1 MLERFF
7 GRLGADYSQWAAL
20 VKASIKRDFRESTM
34 STTLRHGRS
43 GGRVF
48 YTLILFYLLVGF
60 IFVPIIFVSE
70 DFFLATALLTTYTM
84 FMIGGL
90 ILVEYHTV
98 VVSPDDFGA
107 LAYLPISSR
116 TYFLTK
122 LTNLLFYVMSFT
134 LILALPTVV
143 TLLFFK
149 GLQPLLAST
158 AFFAVF
164 SANFAT
170 TMAIVLLYT
179 FLMTRVSLRR
189 LQNLLAFFQIGL
201 AFLVYSSFFIVPK
214 LMERSADRMHQLSD
228 STWFLFLPSAWFSK
242 LVTIAAG
249 DATGTDWLLAL
260 ISFAGMGLLCYLA
273 FTRLSFD
280 YSKRL
285 AAIAEIS
292 STPKTKTSSWN
303 FRVGFKVMARSPEAR
318 VISKLVT
325 KQFIFDNKFKMAV
338 LGILPLMIFYLFL
351 GVEKGPLPDPFVNS
365 NFDKGRTGLLY
376 LLVFLFPMMLRT
388 YVTQSDAYRA
398 SWIFYSTP
406 TNVRKL
412 IMAEKN
418 LLMAYFVMPFLAV
431 LGIIFFYYFRDTA
444 HVLLH
449 VFVLGM
455 LAHLFLQLAFLY
467 SPDLPFSRPNIKGR
481 RSRHLALF
489 LVLIPFLIYLLLPLI
504 YKFVYPS
511 TINYISF
518 CLGILA
524 ISWILESL
532 LNTRISGLL
541 RKLEFVV

>member
-1 MLERFF
+1 
-7 GRLGADYSQWAAL
+7 
-20 VKASIKRDFRESTM
+20 M
-34 STTLRHGRS
+34 STTLRHGRT

-48 YTLILFYLLVGF
+48 YTLIFFYLLIGF

-70 DFFLATALLTTYTM
+70 DFFLATTLLATYTM

-116 TYFLTK
+116 TYFVTK

-134 LILALPTVV
+134 LILALPTVI
-143 TLLFFK
+143 TFLFFK
-149 GLQPLLAST
+149 GLKPLLAFS
-158 AFFAVF
+158 AFLAVF
-164 SANFAT
+164 SANFTT

-179 FLMTRVSLRR
+179 FLMTRVSLQR

-214 LMERSADRMHQLSD
+214 LMERTADRMHLLSD
-228 STWFLFLPSAWFSK
+228 SMWFLFLPSAWFSK
-242 LVTIAAG
+242 LVPIALGEANRL
-249 DATGTDWLLAL
+249 DWLFTL
-260 ISFAGMGLLCYLA
+260 ISFAGMGLVCYLA
-273 FTRLSFD
+273 FSRLSFD

-285 AAIAEIS
+285 AEIAESAS
-292 STPKTKTSSWN
+292 STKRKTSFWKL
-303 FRVGFKVMARSPEAR
+303 RLGFPFLSSSPEAR
-318 VISKLVT
+318 VIAKLVK
-325 KQFIFDNKFKMAV
+325 KQFVFDNKFKMAV

-351 GVEKGPLPDPFVNS
+351 GVEKGPLPDPFINS
-365 NFDKGRTGLLY
+365 DFDKGRTGLLY

-406 TNVRKL
+406 TDIRKL
-412 IMAEKN
+412 ILAEKK
-418 LLMAYFVMPFLAV
+418 LLMAYFVLPFLVV
-431 LGIIFFYYFRDTA
+431 LGMIFFYYFQNPI

-449 VFVLGM
+449 LCVLGM
-455 LAHLFLQLAFLY
+455 LAHLFLQLGFLY
-467 SPDLPFSRPNIKGR
+467 SPDLPFSRPNVKGR
-481 RSRHLALF
+481 RSKHFALF

-511 TINYISF
+511 ILRYLSF
-518 CLGILA
+518 CAAVLA
-524 ISWILESL
+524 TSWILEGL
-532 LNTRISGLL
+532 LNARISSLL
-541 RKLEFVV
+541 RKLEFTV